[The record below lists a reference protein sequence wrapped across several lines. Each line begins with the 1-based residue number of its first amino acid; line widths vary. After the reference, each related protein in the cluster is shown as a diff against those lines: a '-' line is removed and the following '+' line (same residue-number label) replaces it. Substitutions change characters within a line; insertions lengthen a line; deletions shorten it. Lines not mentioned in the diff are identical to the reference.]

1 LGQQTKLELG
11 VQGRLDV
18 VKCRATSTNNIE
30 QITIC
35 NENTCMMNSF
45 PRV

>member
-11 VQGRLDV
+11 VQGRLEDAM
-18 VKCRATSTNNIE
+18 KCRASSTNNIE

-35 NENTCMMNSF
+35 NENTCKF
-45 PRV
+45 E